1 MVNFKKA
8 ISFEGANKKVQD
20 FLGQQSEIAKAAA
33 KGIAGDKI
41 VEAVPEF
48 LSTPSENVMTN
59 ENNAWIILG
68 RDRSASRMSGYGGK
82 GDTQCASIDIVAG
95 RMGSEVKA
103 YDESGDSLFVNPSF
117 KKDAARI
124 YISQKTDIDK
134 YFDLAAGKVGNAK
147 SKSGV
152 GIKAD
157 NVRIIGRES
166 IKFVTTTDKKNSQ
179 GGDIKSV
186 LGIDLIAGNDD
197 SDLQSMVKGENLVEG
212 ISELVDHMDNLTGVV
227 DTLLMAQFEFNE
239 AISSHFHSSPFFAA
253 PTLPSEVLMSKGIRT
268 MISHLQK
275 TKASLL
281 KQKINLGLFKQN
293 YLSKSGGKYIN
304 SRFNSVN

>member
-8 ISFEGANKKVQD
+8 VSFKGANKKIQD

-41 VEAVPEF
+41 AEAVPEF

-59 ENNAWIILG
+59 ENNAWIVLG

-82 GDTQCASIDIVAG
+82 GDTQCGSIDIVAG
-95 RMGSEVKA
+95 RMGSEVRA
-103 YDESGDSLFVNPSF
+103 YDESGESLFVNPSF
-117 KKDAARI
+117 KKDAARV

-134 YFDLAAGKVGNAK
+134 YFDLATGKVGSSK
-147 SKSGV
+147 SKSGI

-157 NVRIIGRES
+157 NVRIVGRET
-166 IKFVTTTDKKNSQ
+166 IKLVTTTDKRNSQ
-179 GGDIKSV
+179 GGEIKSV

-197 SDLQSMVKGENLVEG
+197 SDLQSMVKGENLIDALG
-212 ISELVDHMDNLTGVV
+212 ELVDHVDGLTGCV
-227 DTLLMAQFEFNE
+227 DTLLMSQFEFNE
-239 AISSHFHSSPFFAA
+239 AISSHFHTSPFYAA
-253 PTLPSEVLMSKGIRT
+253 PTTPSEVLMSKGIRT

-293 YLSKSGGKYIN
+293 YLSKSGSKYIN

>member
-8 ISFEGANKKVQD
+8 VSLAGANKRVQE
-20 FLGQQSEIAKAAA
+20 FLGQQDDRSKAAA
-33 KGIAGDKI
+33 RGVAGDK
-41 VEAVPEF
+41 VYEPVPNF

-59 ENNAWIILG
+59 ENNAWIVLG
-68 RDRSASRMSGYGGK
+68 RDRSASIMSGYGGK
-82 GDTQCASIDIVAG
+82 GDTQAASIDIVAG
-95 RMGSEVKA
+95 RMGSDVRSFDDAGEK
-103 YDESGDSLFVNPSF
+103 LFVNPSF

-124 YISQKTDIDK
+124 YISQKADIDK
-134 YFDLAAGKVGNAK
+134 YFDLAAGKVGNAFT
-147 SKSGV
+147 KSGI

-166 IKFVTTTDKKNSQ
+166 IKLVTATDRKNSQ
-179 GGDIKSV
+179 GGEIKSV
-186 LGIDLIAGNDD
+186 VGIDLIAGNNDE
-197 SDLQSMVKGENLVEG
+197 DLQPFVKGDNLV
-212 ISELVDHMDNLTGVV
+212 SALTELVDHMDDLTGVV
-227 DTLLMAQFEFNE
+227 DTLLMAQFEFND
-239 AISSHFHSSPFFAA
+239 AITSHYHTSPFFAA
-253 PTLPSEVLMSKGIRT
+253 PTLPSEVLMSKGVRT

-293 YLSKSGGKYIN
+293 YLNKTGEKYIN